1 MRRRTAGRGAE
12 GARDHGHETH
22 LDGAPGVW
30 QIDVRER
37 RLRAAVVGGRADVA
51 GRAVGARLQVAQQV
65 VMGERQRDERDDER
79 RKDEPEDGPLSRPAM
94 HHT

>member
-1 MRRRTAGRGAE
+1 
-12 GARDHGHETH
+12 
-22 LDGAPGVW
+22 
-30 QIDVRER
+30 
-37 RLRAAVVGGRADVA
+37 VA